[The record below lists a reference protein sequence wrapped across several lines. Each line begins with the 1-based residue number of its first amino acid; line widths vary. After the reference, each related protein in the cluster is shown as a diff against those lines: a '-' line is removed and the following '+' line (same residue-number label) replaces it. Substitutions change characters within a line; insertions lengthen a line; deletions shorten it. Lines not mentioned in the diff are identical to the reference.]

1 MESAGHKSS
10 VSSKGL
16 IAFSSATALLPYG
29 AVLPKSVSILPVC
42 VLYERGQSMSWL
54 SGSHDCAGE
63 TATKCAAKV
72 RL

>member
-1 MESAGHKSS
+1 MKGVGG
-10 VSSKGL
+10 VSWTQV
-16 IAFSSATALLPYG
+16 FCFVERPYCILFGDG
-29 AVLPKSVSILPVC
+29 AVALWSRIQLNW
-42 VLYERGQSMSWL
+42 GQSMSWL